1 VTRAQ
6 RIWILS
12 GLPELLAGPLSEGV
26 LRIAKE
32 KGLAEVGVVNLRDFT
47 EDRHRTIDDAPYGGG
62 PGMILMVEPVARA
75 LRSLP
80 EAEGRREVLLLS
92 PQGEVLTQDRVE
104 DLSRASDLVLICG
117 RYKGVDERIRTLV
130 TGELS
135 LGDFVISGG
144 ELAAAAVADAVVRLL
159 PGVLGCYD
167 SALGDSFTSGILDCA
182 YYTRPEVFEGQRV
195 PSVLLSGHHGEIAS
209 HRRREALRRTL
220 VRRPELLD
228 RAPLTGEE
236 RSYLR
241 DLGWKGESSPEE
253 SA

>member
-26 LRIAKE
+26 LRIAQE
-32 KGLAEVGVVNLRDFT
+32 KGLAEVRVVNLREFA

-62 PGMILMVEPVARA
+62 PGMILMVEPVAQA

-92 PQGEVLTQDRVE
+92 PQGEVLTQERVE
-104 DLSRASDLVLICG
+104 GLSQAPDLVLICG

-182 YYTRPEVFEGQRV
+182 YYTRPEVFDGQRV

-209 HRRREALRRTL
+209 FRRREALRRTL
-220 VRRPELLD
+220 ARRPELLD
-228 RAPLTGEE
+228 KAQLTGEE
-236 RSYLR
+236 GSYLR
-241 DLGWKGESSPEE
+241 DLGWKEGSSPEE
-253 SA
+253 ST